1 MSNTTNKIKLLW
13 SNPDI
18 RKRVGFLLAALLV
31 FRLLANVPI
40 PGIDASRLASFLDT
54 NQFLGLLNVF
64 SGGGLSGLSIV
75 MLGVGPYI
83 TASIILQ
90 LMTVMVPKIKSMYHE
105 EGQAGR
111 RKFTQLARLLTL
123 PLAIIQGF
131 GFLTLL
137 EQQQVIGNL
146 GLFDTFLNVIII
158 AAGSMLLTWVG
169 ELISEYGIGNGVS
182 ILIFAGIVA
191 VLPTQIAQFV
201 ANYDPS
207 QIPTVLAFLLAA
219 VLIVAGIV
227 VVNEAIR
234 PVPITHSRQVA
245 GGRNLVNTSSTLPL
259 KLNQAGVMPIIFALS
274 ILLFPQM
281 ILNLVAGAT
290 ASARWLELSQQMNAF
305 FENLWLYGAVY
316 FVLVFLFT
324 FFYTA
329 ITFDIEETA
338 TNLQK
343 QGAYVTGVRPGQQ
356 TEEYLERVMT
366 RVTFIGAVFLGLI
379 AVLPIVMQSIT
390 GNQSLSIGGT
400 ALLIV
405 VAVVID
411 LVKRLDAQAAMQQY

>member
-1 MSNTTNKIKLLW
+1 MNQLTDKIKLLW

-18 RKRVGFLLAALLV
+18 RKRVGFLIVALLL
-31 FRLLANVPI
+31 FRA
-40 PGIDASRLASFLDT
+40 LASIPVPGVDPLRLESFLTD
-54 NQFLGLLNVF
+54 NQFLGLLNIF
-64 SGGGLSGLSIV
+64 SGGGLSGLSLV

-90 LMTVMVPKIKSMYHE
+90 LLTVMVPKLKSLYHE

-111 RKFTQLARLLTL
+111 RQFTQYARLLTV

-137 EQQQVIGNL
+137 EQQGAIGNL
-146 GLFDTFLNVIII
+146 ALFDTFLNVIII
-158 AAGSMLLTWVG
+158 AAGSILLTWIG

-182 ILIFAGIVA
+182 IMIFAGIVA
-191 VLPTQIAQFV
+191 ILPTQIQQYFINFSA
-201 ANYDPS
+201 ADS
-207 QIPTVLAFLLAA
+207 PTLLAFLIAA

-227 VVNEAIR
+227 FVNEAIR

-245 GGRNLVNTSSTLPL
+245 GGRQLGNMSTTLPL

-281 ILNLVAGAT
+281 ILNLLAGAT
-290 ASARWLELSQQMNAF
+290 TNPSFAEFSLVMNEF
-305 FENLWLYGAVY
+305 FNNLWLYGAVY

-324 FFYTA
+324 YFYTA
-329 ITFDIEETA
+329 ITFDVHETA

-343 QGAYVTGVRPGQQ
+343 QGAYVTGVRPGEQ
-356 TEEYLERVMT
+356 TESYLERVMT
-366 RVTFIGAVFLGLI
+366 RVTFIGAIFLGLI
-379 AVLPIVMQSIT
+379 AVLPIAMQAIT
-390 GNQSLSIGGT
+390 GNPSLAIGGT

-411 LVKRLDAQAAMQQY
+411 LVKRLDAQVAMQQY